1 MSTSAKNMVRG
12 LYSSDFLNDPSV
24 LNKFL
29 HKDAEL
35 YWNASTGFS
44 KLTTA
49 DISKMSTEMGRSFIS
64 LRPSITH
71 TFQEDQQ
78 VCIRVTYY
86 VKTIENPDE
95 EVAIIHFMAIWELK
109 EGKLYR
115 GYQIS
120 QPSDDDPAN
129 VDAHSRIKS

>member
-1 MSTSAKNMVRG
+1 MSTSAKKMVRG
-12 LYSSDFLNDPSV
+12 LYNSDFLNDPSV
-24 LNKFL
+24 LNKYL
-29 HKDAEL
+29 HKDARL
-35 YWNASTGFS
+35 MWNASTGFS
-44 KLTTA
+44 KLTMA
-49 DISKMSTEMGRSFIS
+49 DISKMSTEMGKSFIS

-71 TFQEDQQ
+71 ILEDKDQ

-109 EGKLYR
+109 DGKLYK

-120 QPSDDDPAN
+120 QPSDDDPLN
-129 VDAHSRIKS
+129 IDAHSRIKS

>member
-1 MSTSAKNMVRG
+1 MSKSAKDLVKG
-12 LYSSDFLNDPSV
+12 LYTSDFLNDPSV
-24 LNKFL
+24 LEKYL

-44 KLTTA
+44 KLTYN
-49 DISKMSTEMGRSFIS
+49 DIARMSTDMGRSFIS

-71 TFQEDQQ
+71 VLEDGDK
-78 VCIRVTYY
+78 VSIRFTYY
-86 VKTIENPDE
+86 VQTIENPGE

-109 EGKLYR
+109 AGKLYK

-120 QPSDDDPAN
+120 QPSDDDPTN

>member
-1 MSTSAKNMVRG
+1 MSKSAKDLVKG
-12 LYSSDFLNDPSV
+12 LYTSDFLNEPSI
-24 LNKFL
+24 LEEYL

-44 KLTTA
+44 KLTYP
-49 DISKMSTEMGRSFIS
+49 DIAKMSTDMSRSFIS

-71 TFQEDQQ
+71 VLEDGDQ
-78 VCIRVTYY
+78 VCIRFTYY
-86 VKTIENPDE
+86 VQTIENPDE

-109 EGKLYR
+109 EGKLYK

-120 QPSDDDPAN
+120 QPSDDDPGN

>member
-1 MSTSAKNMVRG
+1 MSKSPKDLVKG
-12 LYSSDFLNDPSV
+12 LYTSDFLNDPAI
-24 LNKFL
+24 LEEYL
-29 HKDAEL
+29 HPDAEL

-44 KLTTA
+44 KLFYN
-49 DISKMSTEMGRSFIS
+49 DIAKMSTDMGRSFIS

-71 TFQEDQQ
+71 VLEDGDQ
-78 VCIRVTYY
+78 VCIRFTYY
-86 VKTIENPDE
+86 LQTIESPGE

-109 EGKLYR
+109 EGKLYK

>member
-1 MSTSAKNMVRG
+1 MSTSAKKMVRD
-12 LYSSDFLNDPSV
+12 LYASDFLNDPSV
-24 LNKFL
+24 LTKYL
-29 HKDAEL
+29 HKDAQL
-35 YWNASTGFS
+35 FWNASTGFS

-71 TFQEDQQ
+71 VLEDKEQ

-109 EGKLYR
+109 DGKLYK

-120 QPSDDDPAN
+120 QPSDDDPSN
-129 VDAHSRIKS
+129 IDAHSRIKS